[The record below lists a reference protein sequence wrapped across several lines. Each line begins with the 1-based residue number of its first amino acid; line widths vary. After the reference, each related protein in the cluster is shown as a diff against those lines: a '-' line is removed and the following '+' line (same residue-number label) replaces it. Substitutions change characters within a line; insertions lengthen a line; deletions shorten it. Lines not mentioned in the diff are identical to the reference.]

1 MDGDTWPARR
11 RRAIAAHGAALER
24 QRVAEAEQARRLVAD
39 FARQALARRLR
50 PAPLTA
56 RAYHGR
62 STYRTGLHGW
72 YLRPDR
78 SIAVSTDGAFYVLT
92 VAPRLRARLT
102 GARVEPGDPRLIVGA
117 GARDG
122 ESMPLGALLQRR
134 LDAGD
139 TWP

>member
-11 RRAIAAHGAALER
+11 RHAIAAHGAALDR
-24 QRVAEAEQARRLVAD
+24 QRAAETEQARRLVAD
-39 FARQALARRLR
+39 FARQAHARQLR
-50 PAPLTA
+50 PGPLTA

-62 STYRTGLHGW
+62 STYRTGLRGW

-92 VAPRLRARLT
+92 IAPSLRALLT
-102 GARVEPGDPRLIVGA
+102 GARIEPGDPRLIVGE

-122 ESMPLGALLQRR
+122 ESIPLAALLQRR